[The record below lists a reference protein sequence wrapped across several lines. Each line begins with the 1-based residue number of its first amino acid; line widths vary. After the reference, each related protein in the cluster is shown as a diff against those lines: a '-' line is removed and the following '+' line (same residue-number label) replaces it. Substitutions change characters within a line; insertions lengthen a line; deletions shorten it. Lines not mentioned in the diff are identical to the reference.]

1 MLSTNPTFKELHD
14 TMKKQYESYDYT
26 SKRSSIELVEA
37 MATEVRHQIKDQ
49 IERAGMYSMLI
60 DECKDNAGHEEL
72 STCFRFVNDEG
83 EVQERF
89 YELTRLKQT
98 DANTIVKE
106 GALPASEQF
115 ASSSTLLALGADGA
129 SVMSGCYE
137 GVAAKLK
144 RSYRWLLY
152 VHCAA
157 HRLNL
162 IVAEYFRTVKAA
174 SNVMKIYKSLHDII
188 ETATKLCSTVGITP
202 DYEDPLSNTR
212 NDTTTPRELGE
223 SLKTTSI
230 PFSFKTTF
238 LRR

>member
-1 MLSTNPTFKELHD
+1 
-14 TMKKQYESYDYT
+14 
-26 SKRSSIELVEA
+26 
-37 MATEVRHQIKDQ
+37 
-49 IERAGMYSMLI
+49 
-60 DECKDNAGHEEL
+60 
-72 STCFRFVNDEG
+72 
-83 EVQERF
+83 
-89 YELTRLKQT
+89 
-98 DANTIVKE
+98 
-106 GALPASEQF
+106 
-115 ASSSTLLALGADGA
+115 
-129 SVMSGCYE
+129 MSGCYQ

-188 ETATKLCSTVGITP
+188 ETATKLCSTVGIMP

-212 NDTTTPRELGE
+212 NDTTTPRELCE

-230 PFSFKTTF
+230 PLLLQELERRFSDDNIQRLWMRQNRTIST
-238 LRR
+238 RSA